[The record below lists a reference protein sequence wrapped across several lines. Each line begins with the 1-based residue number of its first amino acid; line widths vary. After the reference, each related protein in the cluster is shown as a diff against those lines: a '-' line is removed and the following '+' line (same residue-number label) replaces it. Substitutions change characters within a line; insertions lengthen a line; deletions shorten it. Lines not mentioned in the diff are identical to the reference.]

1 MAGDLMALR
10 PINGERRSAA
20 VRQETADARTERQAV
35 RALATDLQTIIDG
48 ITAATT
54 LADLRGHVK
63 DLTRTTRRLLRLV
76 T

>member
-1 MAGDLMALR
+1 MALR
-10 PINGERRSAA
+10 SINGERRNAA
-20 VRQETADARTERQAV
+20 VRQETANAKAERQAV
-35 RALATDLQTIIDG
+35 RALATELQTIIDG

-54 LADLRGHVK
+54 LADLRGYVK

>member
-10 PINGERRSAA
+10 PIDGERRSAA
-20 VRQETADARTERQAV
+20 IRQESADARTERQAV
-35 RALATDLQTIIDG
+35 RALAAELQAIIDS
-48 ITAATT
+48 ITPATT

-63 DLTRTTRRLLRLV
+63 DLTRTTRRLLRAV

>member
-10 PINGERRSAA
+10 PIDGERRSAA
-20 VRQETADARTERQAV
+20 IRQESADARTERQAV
-35 RALATDLQTIIDG
+35 RALAAELQAIINS
-48 ITAATT
+48 ITPATT

-63 DLTRTTRRLLRLV
+63 DLTRTTRRLLRAV